1 MWERDEEE
9 RMASGYDGH
18 HAKRQRTEDGPRGRV
33 NRKQLNMITKPLNG
47 HHYHFCLFQIV

>member
-33 NRKQLNMITKPLNG
+33 NKKQLNMIEKPLN
-47 HHYHFCLFQIV
+47 